1 MDFLMAAVFL
11 IAIIYLAGQGS
22 IGKYVAFFLTAPAAD
37 SGGGAGAG
45 SGGGAGAGSGG
56 GADASGGGPNIGS
69 VLGGIGNP
77 PASASEGFG
86 NMVQKWFGSSFGG
99 K

>member
-45 SGGGAGAGSGG
+45 SGGGAAASG
-56 GADASGGGPNIGS
+56 ASGGGPNIGS